1 MEDGWTNVRTRSRAF
16 FPSLACTSL
25 VIHAEISYLD
35 PKDFFDN
42 SFVGNLGRIAF
53 FHNIGNENFP
63 VDYSAGGSVNK
74 LLGSLIVVFLFQ
86 IPVHAADKIR
96 IGYPSTVGHI
106 ITMPLAQK
114 SGFLKEKNIDAEMV
128 QIRPLAAAPALANGE
143 IDYYTGVGPMVTAA
157 IRGVPVRLVAIYVP
171 TFPITLIARPEFKSV
186 TDLKGKAIGIGVIG
200 SSPHI
205 VTRLIL
211 KHFGLDPDKDV
222 KSVPGGSAD
231 SRLTSLQQ
239 GLIAAA
245 VLAPPFDFFAKKLGF
260 NTLAR
265 ALDLVTYPEG
275 GLSTTAKKI
284 KERPDEVKRVIE
296 AGIKANR
303 YIRAERE
310 GTIQFLLGWQKV
322 DREVAAATYESVA
335 NAYND
340 DGTVP
345 EDGLHVVIEEA
356 KKNSKV
362 DHEVSIDQVADL
374 TMLKQAQKELSIK

>member
-1 MEDGWTNVRTRSRAF
+1 
-16 FPSLACTSL
+16 
-25 VIHAEISYLD
+25 
-35 PKDFFDN
+35 
-42 SFVGNLGRIAF
+42 
-53 FHNIGNENFP
+53 
-63 VDYSAGGSVNK
+63 VNK
-74 LLGSLIVVFLFQ
+74 LLGSLIVVFVLQ
-86 IPVHAADKIR
+86 TSVHAADKIR
-96 IGYPSTVGHI
+96 IGYPVAAGHF
-106 ITMPLAQK
+106 ITMPLAEK
-114 SGFLKEKNIDAEMV
+114 KGFLKENGIDAEIV
-128 QIRPLAAAPALANGE
+128 QIRPLAAVPALGNGE
-143 IDYYTGVGPMVTAA
+143 IGYYAGVGPVVTAA
-157 IRGVPVRLVAIYVP
+157 IRGAPVRLVATYVP
-171 TFPITLIARPEFKSV
+171 TFPIMLIARPEFKSV

-231 SRLTSLQQ
+231 ARLAALQK

-245 VLAPPFDFFAKKLGF
+245 VLVPPFDFFAKKSGL
-260 NTLAR
+260 NMLAR
-265 ALDLVTYPEG
+265 AQGLVTYPEG

-310 GTIQFLLGWQKV
+310 GTIQFLMAWQKV
-322 DREVAAATYESVA
+322 DREVATATYESVA

-345 EDGLHVVIEEA
+345 EDGLRVVIEEA

-362 DHEVSIDQVADL
+362 NHEVSINQVADL
-374 TMLKQAQKELSIK
+374 SMLRQAQRELGSK

>member
-1 MEDGWTNVRTRSRAF
+1 
-16 FPSLACTSL
+16 
-25 VIHAEISYLD
+25 
-35 PKDFFDN
+35 
-42 SFVGNLGRIAF
+42 
-53 FHNIGNENFP
+53 
-63 VDYSAGGSVNK
+63 VNK
-74 LLGSLIVVFLFQ
+74 LLGSLIVVFVLQ
-86 IPVHAADKIR
+86 TSVHAADKIR
-96 IGYPSTVGHI
+96 IGYPVAAGHF
-106 ITMPLAQK
+106 ITMPLAEK
-114 SGFLKEKNIDAEMV
+114 KGFLKENGIDAEIV
-128 QIRPLAAAPALANGE
+128 QIRPLAAVPALGNGE
-143 IDYYTGVGPMVTAA
+143 IGYYAGVGPVVTAA
-157 IRGVPVRLVAIYVP
+157 IRGAPVRLVATYVP
-171 TFPITLIARPEFKSV
+171 TFPIMLIARPEFKSV

-231 SRLTSLQQ
+231 SRLAALQQ

-245 VLAPPFDFFAKKLGF
+245 VLVPPFDFFAKKLGF
-260 NTLAR
+260 STLAR
-265 ALDLVTYPEG
+265 AQGLVTYPEG

-310 GTIQFLLGWQKV
+310 GTIQFLMAWQKV
-322 DREVAAATYESVA
+322 DREVATATYESVA

-345 EDGLHVVIEEA
+345 EDGLRVVIEEA

-362 DHEVSIDQVADL
+362 NHEVSINQVADL
-374 TMLKQAQKELSIK
+374 SMLRQAQRELGSK